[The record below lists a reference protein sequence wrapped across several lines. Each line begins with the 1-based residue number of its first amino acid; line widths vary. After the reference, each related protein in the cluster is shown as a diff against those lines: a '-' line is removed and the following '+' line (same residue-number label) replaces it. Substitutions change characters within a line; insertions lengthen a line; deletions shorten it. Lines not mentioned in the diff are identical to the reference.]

1 MPKKQ
6 QKRKLQQDNNVVS
19 SPAAMQPYV
28 THNRQ
33 THWLRSREQCL
44 YAVASMTDY
53 GKPFW

>member
-6 QKRKLQQDNNVVS
+6 QKPKQQQDNNVVS
-19 SPAAMQPYV
+19 SPTIAQQYI

-44 YAVASMTDY
+44 YAVANMTDY
-53 GKPFW
+53 SKPFR